1 MKTFL
6 FATIVSLF
14 TLTVNA
20 QHEHSAH
27 SQTENAGKQASFS
40 AILPSYYE
48 IKNALINGDASQ
60 AAAKAE
66 ALTKVINAMV
76 DMKAV
81 GENDMDALMAAQQKL
96 SSGASQIAASKKIAD
111 QRQSFAALSADLF
124 TLAKSI
130 KLDDQT
136 VYQFT
141 CPMKKTTWLSNETTV
156 KNPYFGK
163 QMLTCGKVTETIK

>member
-1 MKTFL
+1 MKTFV

-20 QHEHSAH
+20 QHGHSAH
-27 SQTENAGKQASFS
+27 SQTENAGKQASLS

-48 IKNALINGDASQ
+48 IKNALINGDAAQ
-60 AAAKAE
+60 AAGKAE
-66 ALTKVINAMV
+66 AFAKALNAV
-76 DMKAV
+76 DMNAV
-81 GENDMDALMAAQQKL
+81 GEKDMNALMAAQQKL
-96 SSGASQIAASKKIAD
+96 SASTSQIAASNNIAD

-124 TLAKSI
+124 TLAKSV
-130 KLDDQT
+130 KLADQP

-163 QMLTCGKVTETIK
+163 QMLTCGKITETIK